1 MSRLTL
7 YPHQVAALEQTKNLD
22 HVAYYLDMGLGKTF
36 VGSEKMMQIGKRMNL
51 LICQKSKINDW
62 VEHFKQYYGVTI
74 TVFDLTKKNQLEKML
89 ECRHICRIAGV
100 INYELAWRRP
110 ELAKLQDF
118 TLMLDESS
126 LIQNKT
132 AKQTKF
138 IVSKLKP
145 SAVILLSGTPCS
157 GKYENLWTQA
167 KLLGWNLS
175 ESAYIQNY
183 VNRRLMEVGGMKFW
197 KVVGYKNVD
206 RLKQKFREHGSV
218 FLKTE
223 EVMDLPQQTFIDVMV
238 DAPKEYKKFMKDG
251 IITIDSVE
259 LLGDTQLTKRLRAR
273 QICSVYAKAKYD
285 AFRDLVASTNDRL
298 IVFYNFTDEYKNLAK
313 ITHELDRPFS
323 IVNGA
328 LKELSA
334 YELYDDSV
342 TFVQYQAGAKGLNLQ
357 KANKIIY
364 FSLTEKCDDWM
375 QSQKRIHR
383 IGQNRPCFYYVMKC
397 RGTVEESIY
406 KALERGEDS
415 TDYLFKEECSQW
427 DAIVKTAVK
436 LLLRAT
442 GQSTN

>member
-51 LICQKSKINDW
+51 LICQKSKVKDW
-62 VEHFKQYYGVTI
+62 MEHFNQYYTKNCVW
-74 TVFDLTKKNQLEKML
+74 DLTSKKAFEFFIEQSKYEVPTLM
-89 ECRHICRIAGV
+89 IGI

-110 ELAKLQDF
+110 ELAKLRDF

-138 IVSKLKP
+138 IVNKLRP

-238 DAPKEYKKFMKDG
+238 DPPKEYRKFMKDG

-273 QICSVYAKAKYD
+273 QICSVYCKAKYD

-313 ITHELDRPFS
+313 IAHEFERPFS

-328 LKELSA
+328 LKDLSA
-334 YELYDDSV
+334 YELYDNSV

-364 FSLTEKCDDWM
+364 FGLTEKCDDWM

-383 IGQNRPCFYYVMKC
+383 IGQDRPCFYYVMKC
-397 RGTVEESIY
+397 RGTVEESIH
-406 KALERGEDS
+406 KALERGEDY
-415 TDYLFKEECSQW
+415 TDYLFKEE
-427 DAIVKTAVK
+427 VV
-436 LLLRAT
+436 
-442 GQSTN
+442 